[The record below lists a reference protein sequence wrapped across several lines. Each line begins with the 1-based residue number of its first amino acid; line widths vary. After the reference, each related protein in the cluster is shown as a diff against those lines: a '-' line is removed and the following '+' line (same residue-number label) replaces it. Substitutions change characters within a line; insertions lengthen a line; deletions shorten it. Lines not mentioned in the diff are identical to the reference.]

1 MLEPAETPF
10 KFAVSR
16 ALSTAVVTLH
26 GELDQPRV
34 EGLTSILRTLIDD
47 RSNRTVVVDLHDVS
61 RVDPSATT
69 LFNDAIGWG
78 AAPRCPLLPP
88 RPTPHGPRAHRRTVD
103 LGDHHRL
110 VSARRCD
117 ARGLNRRSWLP
128 CPASI
133 PNRGRYWDRYG
144 TMTVWTSA

>member
-61 RVDPSATT
+61 GVDPSATT
-69 LFNDAIGWG
+69 LFNDAIGW
-78 AAPRCPLLPP
+78 
-88 RPTPHGPRAHRRTVD
+88 
-103 LGDHHRL
+103 
-110 VSARRCD
+110 
-117 ARGLNRRSWLP
+117 ARGRGARFFLHAPPPTAGTLTAERSIWEITI
-128 CPASI
+128 A
-133 PNRGRYWDRYG
+133 
-144 TMTVWTSA
+144 